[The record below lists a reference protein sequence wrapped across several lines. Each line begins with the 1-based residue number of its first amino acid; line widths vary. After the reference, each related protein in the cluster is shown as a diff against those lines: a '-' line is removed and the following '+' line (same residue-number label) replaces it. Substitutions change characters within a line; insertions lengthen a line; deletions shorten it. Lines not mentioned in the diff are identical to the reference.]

1 LQCASRF
8 MILEFVSYDL
18 KLKHTWAVSRSAAT
32 GGGRVVA
39 PTVLVRLADNSTV
52 GLGEAPTSLRYS
64 QTADSIQSFL
74 RLVDP
79 AQLSFDDIPGS
90 MDYLEKLAPDHCS
103 AKCALN
109 VALVDGA
116 ARKAG
121 QPVYDFLGLGFTEK
135 KHISS
140 FSIGID
146 TPEMVRRKVAE
157 ASAYPI
163 LKLKIGAPGEKENL
177 AVLLEAA
184 PERTVRVDANEGWT
198 TKEEALRN
206 LEWLARDPHI
216 EFVEQP
222 MPASTPLQDMAWLKS
237 RSPLPLFADESC
249 QNARD
254 ISDCAQCFHGVNVK
268 LIKTGGITGAY
279 ETLQAA
285 RRAGLK
291 TMIGCMI
298 ETSVLITAAAHLAEL
313 TDHLDLDGNLLIAND
328 PFAGATAEGGAV
340 SFADAPEPTGLRVKW
355 NNVDVFAERNL
366 QPAG

>member
-1 LQCASRF
+1 
-8 MILEFVSYDL
+8 MTLEFLAFDL
-18 KLKHTWAVSRSAAT
+18 KLNHAWAVSRSAAM
-32 GGGRVVA
+32 GGGKVVA
-39 PTVLVRLADNSTV
+39 PTVLVKLGDNSMA
-52 GLGEAPTSLRYS
+52 GLGEAPTSLRYAQS
-64 QTADSIQSFL
+64 ADSIQGFL

-79 AQLSFDDIPGS
+79 ARLSFDDIPGS

-121 QPVYDFLGLGFTEK
+121 QPVYDFLGLGFMEK
-135 KHISS
+135 KHLSS
-140 FSIGID
+140 YSIGID

-157 ASAYPI
+157 AATYPI
-163 LKLKIGAPGEKENL
+163 LKLKIGAPGDKENL
-177 AVLLEAA
+177 AALREAA
-184 PERTVRVDANEGWT
+184 PKRTVRVDANEGWT

-222 MPASTPLQDMAWLKS
+222 MPASTPVPEMAWLKS
-237 RSPLPLFADESC
+237 RSPLPLLADESC

-279 ETLQAA
+279 ETLRAA

-298 ETSVLITAAAHLAEL
+298 ESSVLITAAAHLAEL

-340 SFADAPEPTGLRVKW
+340 SFADAPEKTGLRVKVR
-355 NNVDVFAERNL
+355 NTEVFGGR
-366 QPAG
+366 GG